1 MEKIVIKYLNKK
13 FKKKKI
19 KIDKN
24 TILLNGGLE
33 LDSIEFVNLIVFI
46 EKNVKK
52 KFKNEGYSKLFG
64 IKVVNFLKFF
74 K

>member
-13 FKKKKI
+13 FKKKKL

-24 TILLNGGLE
+24 TVLLNGGLD

-46 EKNVKK
+46 EKNVKR
-52 KFKNEGYSKLFG
+52 KFKNEGYSNLFR
-64 IKVVNFLKFF
+64 IKIVNFLKFF